1 MKGKTGC
8 YILLGNIGVYL
19 ELKQKYLRLNVSGLF
34 QEFGTHHLKLLLLS
48 YTSL

>member
-19 ELKQKYLRLNVSGLF
+19 ELKMKYLKLNILGLI
-34 QEFGTHHLKLLLLS
+34 
-48 YTSL
+48 